1 MAMNDSISKKG
12 WRILGKIVFVCTCGR
27 TFLVRRII
35 LELLV
40 GMIMNCRLG
49 TLADR
54 VAGMTAFVCVRLD
67 ACECADG
74 DRRSDDV
81 GMIKRI

>member
-1 MAMNDSISKKG
+1 
-12 WRILGKIVFVCTCGR
+12 
-27 TFLVRRII
+27 
-35 LELLV
+35 
-40 GMIMNCRLG
+40 MNCRLG

-54 VAGMTAFVCVRLD
+54 VAGMTAFVRVRLD